1 MAINQTIKKLFL
13 GLSFSLASLGT
24 QAAVMTV
31 NFNYTGSTLFNLAG
45 YFSYDA
51 ATAGTMV
58 DKAELLSFKYDVF
71 AKADPATP
79 LFGYV
84 LSDLQSRTDFIFNF
98 DAVNQ
103 QFTNTRAAPQRWQI
117 GAFGFA
123 TNAGRD
129 NSLVGQA
136 TIRNS
141 SDIDVVAATN
151 FASAM
156 KYHVTTVPEPESYG
170 LMLVGLGLMGAVLR
184 RCQQV

>member
-1 MAINQTIKKLFL
+1 MAINKTIKTLFL
-13 GLSFSLASLGT
+13 GLSLSLASLGT

-45 YFSYDA
+45 NFSYDA

-58 DKAELLSFKYDVF
+58 DKTELLSFKYDVF

-84 LSDLQSRTDFIFNF
+84 LSDLQSRVDFIFNF
-98 DAVNQ
+98 DTVNQ
-103 QFTNTRAAPQRWQI
+103 QLTNTRAAPQRWQI
-117 GAFGFA
+117 GSFGFA

-136 TIRNS
+136 TIRDGT
-141 SDIDVVAATN
+141 DIDTVVAAN

-156 KYHVTTVPEPESYG
+156 KYHVSTVPEPESSG
-170 LMLVGLGLMGAVLR
+170 LILVGLGLMGAVLR
-184 RCQQV
+184 RRQQV